1 MLCMKLDHI
10 ALGIHNVE
18 AGMALFQTMGFTV
31 LRGRG
36 KHYANG
42 LPTAFITN
50 PTSGVTLE
58 LIEVAG
64 MPAPSLLHMAYEV
77 ENIHGTCATLLE
89 QGYVFEREPFVNP
102 ANGITM
108 AFLRHP
114 DGLVAQINQPA
125 P

>member
-1 MLCMKLDHI
+1 MKLDHI
-10 ALGIHNVE
+10 AYGIHSVE
-18 AGMALFQTMGFTV
+18 AGMALFQTLGFTT

-64 MPAPSLLHMAYEV
+64 IPAPSLLHMAFEV
-77 ENIHGTCATLLE
+77 EDIGAACAKLLSE
-89 QGYVFEREPFVNP
+89 GYVYERKPFVNP

-125 P
+125 S

>member
-1 MLCMKLDHI
+1 MKLDHI
-10 ALGIHNVE
+10 ALGIHSVE
-18 AGMALFQTMGFTV
+18 AGMALFATLGFTV

-36 KHYANG
+36 KHYANS
-42 LPTAFITN
+42 LPTAFVTN
-50 PTSGVTLE
+50 PTSNLTVE

-64 MPAPSLLHMAYEV
+64 MPAPSLLHMAFEV
-77 ENIHGTCATLLE
+77 EDIQSTCAKLLE
-89 QGYVFEREPFVNP
+89 QGYVYEREPFVNP

-125 P
+125 S